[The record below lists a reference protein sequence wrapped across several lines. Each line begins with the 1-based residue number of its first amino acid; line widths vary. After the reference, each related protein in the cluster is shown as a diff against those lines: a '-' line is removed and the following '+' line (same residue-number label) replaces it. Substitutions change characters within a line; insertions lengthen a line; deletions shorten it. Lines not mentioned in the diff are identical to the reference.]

1 MKAKKNF
8 FNIIKNLIVCIM
20 SFIMLVPLY
29 LMVTNSLKTKT
40 QAASMG
46 IELPQGLHLHFENYI
61 SVIQQGKLLTSFLN
75 SMGYSCGAILISII
89 LSSMA
94 AFVLARYRS
103 KFNNFIYFFIVL
115 GLALPASYITLMQLM
130 KFTHLLNTFMG
141 VILNYVAMEVPVSI
155 FILYAFIGSIPKE
168 MDEAAVIDGCGPLR
182 MFYSIIIPL
191 MKPGLVTVVIL
202 TFMDTWNQFVYPL
215 YLLNDSSKWPMTLS
229 VYNFF
234 GQFSFTQQWNLVSAD
249 VVLTSLPVLI
259 LYLAGQKY
267 IISGMTVGAV
277 KG

>member
-20 SFIMLVPLY
+20 SFIMMVPLY

-75 SMGYSCGAILISII
+75 SMEYACGAIFISII

-130 KFTHLLNTFMG
+130 KFTHLLNTTMG
-141 VILNYVAMEVPVSI
+141 IILNYVAMEVPVSI

-191 MKPGLVTVVIL
+191 MKPGMVTVIIL
-202 TFMDTWNQFVYPL
+202 TFMDTWNQFIYPL

-234 GQFSFTQQWNLVSAD
+234 GQFSYTMQWNLVSAD

-267 IISGMTVGAV
+267 IISGMTIGAV

>member
-40 QAASMG
+40 QSASMG
-46 IELPQGLHLHFENYI
+46 IELPLGLHLHFENYI

-75 SMGYSCGAILISII
+75 SMEYACGAIFISII

-130 KFTHLLNTFMG
+130 KFTHLLNTTMG
-141 VILNYVAMEVPVSI
+141 IILNYVAMEVPVSI

-191 MKPGLVTVVIL
+191 MKPGMVTVIIL
-202 TFMDTWNQFVYPL
+202 TFMDTWNQFIYPL

-234 GQFSFTQQWNLVSAD
+234 GQFSYTQQWNLVSAD

-267 IISGMTVGAV
+267 IISGMTIGAV

>member
-1 MKAKKNF
+1 MKAKKRF
-8 FNIIKNLIVCIM
+8 FSIIKNLIVCII
-20 SFIMLVPLY
+20 SLIMLIPLY

-46 IELPQGLHLHFENYI
+46 IDLPQGLRLHFENYI

-75 SMGYSCGAILISII
+75 SMEYACGAILISII
-89 LSSMA
+89 LSAMA

-103 KFNNFIYFFIVL
+103 KLNNFTYFFVIL
-115 GLALPASYITLMQLM
+115 GLAMPTSYITLMQIM
-130 KFTHLLNTFMG
+130 KFTHLINTTIG
-141 VILNYVAMEVPVSI
+141 IILNYVAMEVPVSI
-155 FILYAFIGSIPKE
+155 FILYGFVGSVPKE
-168 MDEAAVIDGCGPLR
+168 MDEAGLIDGCRPLR
-182 MFYSIIIPL
+182 MFFSIIIPL
-191 MKPGLVTVVIL
+191 MKPALVTVVIL
-202 TFMDTWNQFVYPL
+202 TFMDTWNQFIYPL
-215 YLLNDSSKWPMTLS
+215 YLLNDSNQWPMTLS

-234 GQFSFTQQWNLVSAD
+234 GQFSYTQSWNLVSAD

-259 LYLAGQKY
+259 LYLAGQRY